1 MMING
6 TNMNDEN
13 VSAEG
18 LTLEKIAMIKNMLDD
33 PFIRMYISD
42 SYYHKSHLNEA
53 IETLRKIEND
63 ILETAYKRRRGYG
76 LERSDLDFIFSR
88 G

>member
-1 MMING
+1 MRV
-6 TNMNDEN
+6 NDEN
-13 VSAEG
+13 VSTEG
-18 LTLEKIAMIKNMLDD
+18 LTYREEQTLEKIAMIKNALDD

-42 SYYHKSHLNEA
+42 SYYHKSHLSDA

-76 LERSDLDFIFSR
+76 SQK
-88 G
+88 